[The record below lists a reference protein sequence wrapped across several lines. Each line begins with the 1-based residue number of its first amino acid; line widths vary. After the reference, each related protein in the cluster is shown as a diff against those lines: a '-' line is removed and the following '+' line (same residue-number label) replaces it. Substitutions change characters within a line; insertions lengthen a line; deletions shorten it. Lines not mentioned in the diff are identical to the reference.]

1 MGDKSGIEWC
11 DATWNPATG
20 CTKASAGCDHCYA
33 ETEAQRRWSGRSF
46 EDIRFHED
54 RLAMPLRWQRRR
66 RIFVN
71 SMSDL
76 FHPKIS
82 DGQIMRVLDVMFRA
96 YRHTFLVLT
105 KRPERMRRFMR
116 AWGDVSGEDFGK
128 PKLVRGPEATRA
140 AHPSP
145 RGQLFADM
153 LEAMGTP
160 PPGAAYPTFDW
171 MEGMNGWP
179 AYPVNTW
186 LGVSVEDQKTA
197 DRRVPVLLDTPAAVR
212 FLSVEPLLGPVEL
225 TAEHLHRDRAGD
237 GEPDDRKTI
246 DWVIVGGES
255 GPAARPCDTAWVR
268 QLVEQC
274 TKAGVPVFVKQLGRR
289 PTGDALEGDA
299 GPKGGNF
306 EAFPADL
313 QRREMPEAARYA

>member
-20 CTKASAGCDHCYA
+20 CTKVSAGCDHCYA
-33 ETEAQRRWSGRSF
+33 ESEAHRRWGGRPF
-46 EDIRFHED
+46 GKVQFHED
-54 RLAMPLRWQRRR
+54 RLALPLRWQRRR

-76 FHPKIS
+76 FHPKIT

-96 YRHTFLVLT
+96 HRHTFLVLT

-116 AWGDVSGEDFGK
+116 AWGDVSGEDFAK
-128 PKLVRGPEATRA
+128 PKLVRGPEATRL

-160 PPGAAYPTFDW
+160 PPGAAYPTFDG

-186 LGVSVEDQKTA
+186 LGVSIEDQKTA
-197 DRRVPVLLDTPAAVR
+197 DQRVPVLLDTPAALR

-225 TAEHLHRDRAGD
+225 NAAHLPQRGAANRTRDDAT
-237 GEPDDRKTI
+237 TI

-255 GPAARPCDTAWVR
+255 GPAARPCDTAWIRRIVD
-268 QLVEQC
+268 QC
-274 TKAGVPVFVKQLGRR
+274 TEAGVPVFVKQLGRR
-289 PTGDALEGDA
+289 PTGDALDGDA

-313 QRREMPEAARYA
+313 RRREMPPRADYT